1 MSAMA
6 TATPVRSNSD
16 SGLDSVASVELSVE
30 HENININEDLD
41 DLLNFA
47 ASEDGSIAPPPAVVN
62 NVSPANSIS
71 PNQQHHQARRHVKV
85 LKKIRKSAPASVSP
99 IPAASSAQTRSSHTA
114 ILYDPSDEGNINDA
128 HNIIRRDVWKISI
141 ATVKH
146 RFAKEGTIVLGC
158 RFCEHIPEG
167 ERVHQSE
174 VAPESIAGIYR
185 SYLRFNSKH
194 FSKCPEI
201 PDELRAKHERL
212 RNGKGTGGRG
222 TKKYWETSALMKG
235 MRDASDRKGIV
246 FCEEATY

>member
-1 MSAMA
+1 MNAMA

-71 PNQQHHQARRHVKV
+71 PNQQQHQARRHVKV

-99 IPAASSAQTRSSHTA
+99 IPAAASAQTRSSHTA
-114 ILYDPSDEGNINDA
+114 ILYDPTDEGNINDA